1 MKKFNLSLV
10 AVLAMSTFAIAGGD
24 IAPIEEPMVEPV
36 VEDSGTFYLGLGY
49 GAFNNEISFSET
61 IGAVTTRTSID
72 DSMDTV
78 LLQAGYEFNEYI
90 AVEGRYWI
98 GASDLGDLTGDFSA
112 WGLYVKPQ
120 YPVAEA
126 FNVYA
131 LLGYGYTD
139 LDFDNA
145 SIDYLNT
152 SSFSWGL
159 GAEYKFTENVSIF
172 LDYVSVGDT
181 DEIDF
186 RHIGGLT
193 DITVDA
199 DVAVT
204 TVNFGVT
211 YRF

>member
-24 IAPIEEPMVEPV
+24 IAPVEPV
-36 VEDSGTFYLGLGY
+36 VEVPMVIEEDNSAFYLGLGY
-49 GAFNNEISFSET
+49 GAFDEEISFDIANNLTYS
-61 IGAVTTRTSID
+61 D
-72 DSMDTV
+72 DESMDTV
-78 LLQAGYEFNEYI
+78 MFQAGYEYNQYI
-90 AVEGRYWI
+90 AVEGRYWL
-98 GASDLGDLTGDFSA
+98 GVSDLGNASGDFSS
-112 WGLYVKPQ
+112 WGIYVKPQ

-126 FNVYA
+126 FNIYA
-131 LLGYGYTD
+131 LLGYASTD

-145 SIDYLNT
+145 AVNYLNT
-152 SSFSWGL
+152 NSFSWGL
-159 GAEYKFTENVSIF
+159 GAEYKFTENISVF
-172 LDYVSVGDT
+172 LDYVSLGDT

-186 RHIGGLT
+186 RHLNGNA

-199 DVAVT
+199 DVAIS